1 MKNLN
6 FRKILVGVAIS
17 FLLSLV
23 LLAGLTALVYFG
35 DFDDSMVSV
44 FVLCVSVI
52 SVFVGAFVLAK
63 NIQAGGLVNGLALGL
78 VYCIA
83 LFLLSLTI
91 DGGVDLGV
99 ATFTRIAVI
108 LASAMLGGVLGINS
122 QD

>member
-23 LLAGLTALVYFG
+23 LLAGLTALVYFS

-63 NIQAGGLVNGLALGL
+63 NIQAGGLLNGLVLGL

-83 LFLLSLTI
+83 LFLLSFAV
-91 DGGVDLGV
+91 DGGVELGV
-99 ATFTRIAVI
+99 ANLTRVAVI
-108 LASAMLGGVLGINS
+108 LASAMLGGVLGINT